1 MLVLL
6 MSSDPLLRPGH
17 VANVL
22 GITTKTLRRW
32 SEAGRL
38 PAYFVGGHR
47 RYRRSD
53 VQRLVIK
60 PDGTHPGEES
70 AKSEISTSK

>member
-1 MLVLL
+1 MLVAL
-6 MSSDPLLRPGH
+6 MSSDPLLRPGQ

-22 GITTKTLRRW
+22 GVTTKTLRRW
-32 SEAGRL
+32 SEAGKL

-60 PDGTHPGEES
+60 PDGSHPSDMSTES
-70 AKSEISTSK
+70 ALSHSK